1 MAGSE
6 EDREQLK
13 IFRSPNASFERDAQ
27 NAATVYT
34 EHVLSGLADS
44 DFNGIWI
51 RGIFHQLLRHPA
63 FPEFGADAKGLQASL
78 ETVISRAACHG
89 IKVSTS
95 ITRSRLACRSNIRS
109 GRRTRRSAA
118 PSQPTA
124 STIGPQALP
133 VVVHP
138 IGVVVLEVEAERYS
152 SNQIDQAVP
161 GKTTESLE

>member
-1 MAGSE
+1 MTMAGSE

-27 NAATVYT
+27 NATTVYT

-51 RGIFHQLLRHPA
+51 RGIFYPFLRHPA

-89 IKVSTS
+89 IKVYIYHQEPLGLPVEYPFWQKNAALGGTQS
-95 ITRSRLACRSNIRS
+95 ACRFHN
-109 GRRTRRSAA
+109 RTAGSPRCR
-118 PSQPTA
+118 PS
-124 STIGPQALP
+124 
-133 VVVHP
+133 H
-138 IGVVVLEVEAERYS
+138 RCRC
-152 SNQIDQAVP
+152 P
-161 GKTTESLE
+161 GG